1 MILSSEAHREMSL
14 NVVLMFVFSWL
25 DPGDPG
31 CASMRILPQLK
42 RDCKKVEETFFQ
54 IPHQM
59 IGYLDLF
66 ESADRC
72 PGISE

>member
-1 MILSSEAHREMSL
+1 MSL

-42 RDCKKVEETFFQ
+42 RDCNWC
-54 IPHQM
+54 
-59 IGYLDLF
+59 L
-66 ESADRC
+66 S
-72 PGISE
+72 ISEMAGGRLLTGFVPFCMQEPG